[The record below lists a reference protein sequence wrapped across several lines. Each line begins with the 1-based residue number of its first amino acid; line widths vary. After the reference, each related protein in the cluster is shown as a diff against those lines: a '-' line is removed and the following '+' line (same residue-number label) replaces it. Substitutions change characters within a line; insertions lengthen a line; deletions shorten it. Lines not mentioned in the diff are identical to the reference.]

1 MTRLLYISILLVA
14 FSLLVVAQDHHI
26 PQRTATDI
34 ARKQT
39 EMLVRELHI
48 TDSVLRDTLFRMHL
62 KYAEKRNAENY
73 TRADAMEC
81 MLLIHEELKQILS
94 PEQYE
99 AFMNRQL
106 DHQPRS
112 PQTPCNWIAPH
123 HHHGTPPPMHEG
135 EHIPPP
141 PPAHQPAD
149 HQ

>member
-1 MTRLLYISILLVA
+1 MVVGIS
-14 FSLLVVAQDHHI
+14 AQDHH
-26 PQRTATDI
+26 PRRTAADI

-48 TDSVLRDTLFRMHL
+48 TDSVMRDTLFRIHL
-62 KYAEKRNAENY
+62 KYAEKRNAENC

-123 HHHGTPPPMHEG
+123 HLHGTPPPMHEG
-135 EHIPPP
+135 ELIPPP
-141 PPAHQPAD
+141 TPAHQPAD

>member
-1 MTRLLYISILLVA
+1 MMRILFLLLSFGLMVGGIS
-14 FSLLVVAQDHHI
+14 AQDHH
-26 PQRTATDI
+26 PRRTAADI

-48 TDSVLRDTLFRMHL
+48 TDSVMRDTLFRMHL

-94 PEQYE
+94 PEQYK